1 MRRIEG
7 MISIIICTYNRQKFI
22 LKTLQCLREQD
33 FPASDF
39 EIIIINNNSSDNT
52 KAICTDFMN
61 QSPGLQ
67 INYVEEYNQGLSY
80 ARNRGIKEAK
90 GTIITFIDDD
100 AFAVPGFL
108 KSIHGFFSQNSSVL
122 ALGGKVKPEFET
134 GKPSWMSPFLMPL
147 VAALD
152 MGQGIKEFTG
162 KSFPVGANMSFR
174 AEVFERFGL
183 FNNDLGRKG
192 NSLLGSE
199 EKDFFNRLKKA
210 SVKIVYL
217 PEAEVTHVIPP
228 IRVTMEYIK
237 RQAIGIGVSERLRV
251 KGAGFF
257 EELKKMAEELFKVGA
272 TVLISLYY
280 SLTFQF
286 PKAFMLIKFRF
297 WVLKGFYSSQSVS

>member
-1 MRRIEG
+1 

-22 LKTLQCLREQD
+22 LKTLKCLQEQD

-39 EIIIINNNSSDNT
+39 EIIIVNNNSSDNT
-52 KAICTDFMN
+52 KAICADFVS

-90 GTIITFIDDD
+90 GAIITFIDDD
-100 AFAVPGFL
+100 AFAVSGFL

-152 MGQGIKEFTG
+152 MGENIKEFSG

-174 AEVFERFGL
+174 SEVFERFGL

-192 NSLLGSE
+192 NNLLGSE

-210 SVKIVYL
+210 TIKIIYL
-217 PEAEVTHVIPP
+217 PEAEVTHIIPP
-228 IRVTMEYIK
+228 SRITIDYIK

-251 KGAGFF
+251 KSAGVF
-257 EELKKMAEELFKVGA
+257 EELKKTADELFKVGA
-272 TVLISLYY
+272 TLLLSLYY
-280 SLTFQF
+280 TFTLQF
-286 PKAFMLIKFRF
+286 SKAYMLIKFRF